1 MNRWG
6 CIRGVAVGFLI
17 VWALIW
23 LAGCKQVQYV
33 PVHSVQTDSI
43 YLTNTV
49 RDSIYKYDSIYIR
62 DRGDT
67 VEVVKYRYLFIDKL
81 RHDTLYMERTDTVRV
96 PYPVEKELTR
106 WEKIRLDVGGYALCT
121 VVVIILIVV
130 GYLIYK
136 MKKGG

>member
-1 MNRWG
+1 MKY
-6 CIRGVAVGFLI
+6 IRIIAVGFLI

-33 PVHSVQTDSI
+33 PVESVRVDSI
-43 YLTNTV
+43 YLTNLQ
-49 RDSIYKYDSIYIR
+49 RDSVYKYDSIYIR